1 MIKLIT
7 AVIAVL
13 NLFLVGCAS
22 TDSAPDSASS
32 AFAETDDS
40 SFSLGVGAFLTD
52 RNSKARVDSTNG
64 DRGTEVDLEDDLGL
78 DNSDTV
84 VRVDGFWRFAEKHR
98 IDFSVFD
105 LSRFAST
112 PLAMYIDW
120 KDTTFPVNANVD
132 ADFDLAIY
140 KIAYT
145 WLFLKEERGFLGATA
160 GLYIADIGARLSA
173 TSDGSFEVS
182 TATAPLPV
190 FGLRGEYKFAE
201 KWAMQASGE
210 LFFLEYDDFDGLL
223 FDVFVGLDFDISKNV
238 AVGIGVN
245 SVRMDIGIAQDDLN
259 GELDW
264 EYDGALAYLKFDF

>member
-7 AVIAVL
+7 TVTAVL

-22 TDSAPDSASS
+22 T

-40 SFSLGVGAFLTD
+40 SFSLSVGAFLTD

-84 VRVDGFWRFAEKHR
+84 V
-98 IDFSVFD
+98 
-105 LSRFAST
+105 
-112 PLAMYIDW
+112 
-120 KDTTFPVNANVD
+120 D

-140 KIAYT
+140 KMAYT

-160 GLYIADIGARLSA
+160 GLYVADVGARLSA

-223 FDVFVGLDFDISKNV
+223 FDIFVGLDFDISKKV
-238 AVGIGVN
+238 AVGVGVN

-259 GELDW
+259 GDLDW
-264 EYDGALAYLKFDF
+264 EYDGVLAYLKFDF